1 MTGTQS
7 PAPGM
12 MLAERFHA
20 DGRRVEVEEVPI
32 PEPGPGQV
40 RIKVA
45 YCGICHSDLSL
56 IHGAFPHELPVVT
69 QGHEAAGTI
78 DALGPGV
85 TGWAVGDRVIPSA
98 GRPCLK
104 CRRCQR
110 GDFTAC
116 LNLRLMAFAY
126 DGGWAQYTVAY
137 AMGMT
142 RVPDEVDLKQAAIL
156 ADAVSTPFGAVVRTG
171 KVHPGN
177 AVGVWGLGGVGTH
190 IIQLSKLAGAVPIIG
205 VDLNEECLER
215 AERLGADHVFRADD
229 PNLLDSIA
237 SATGGRM
244 IDVAFDAVG
253 IHSTLKQAVASLDN
267 YGGGRH
273 GRHERP
279 GDEPGDLPR
288 VQPQEQAG
296 PGPPRLQDAG
306 HRDARR
312 DAALRAPR
320 PHRVRERGG
329 AAARDPHGHR
339 APGEEGRQP
348 DPHPRGPLGLSGLPG
363 PSARTGTT
371 GPGTTTAPASG
382 AIPSSAPWRVGL
394 GAGAR
399 DPWVRSGGRG

>member
-126 DGGWAQYTVAY
+126 DGGWAQYTVAN

-142 RVPDEVDLKQAAIL
+142 RVPDEVDLEQAAIL

-229 PNLLDSIA
+229 PNLLDSITA
-237 SATGGRM
+237 ATGGRM
-244 IDVAFDAVG
+244 VDVAFDAVG
-253 IHSTLKQAVASLDN
+253 IHSTLQQAVASLDN
-267 YGGGRH
+267 YGRVVTVGMSAQDMNLGTFLEFNLKNKQVLGHLGYKTQDIAMLAEMLRYGR
-273 GRHERP
+273 
-279 GDEPGDLPR
+279 L
-288 VQPQEQAG
+288 
-296 PGPPRLQDAG
+296 
-306 HRDARR
+306 
-312 DAALRAPR
+312 ALTESVSEVVPL
-320 PHRVRERGG
+320 REI
-329 AAARDPHGHR
+329 
-339 APGEEGRQP
+339 
-348 DPHPRGPLGLSGLPG
+348 
-363 PSARTGTT
+363 RTG
-371 GPGTTTAPASG
+371 
-382 AIPSSAPWRVGL
+382 IEHLEKKVGNPIRIL
-394 GAGAR
+394 V
-399 DPWVRSGGRG
+399 DPWA